1 MRFDQVKIDDETLR
15 VMLEAGAL
23 LRDAGRLD
31 EAEKVFRGVREFA
44 PSSDVPLVGLGKTE
58 LQRGR
63 HDEALALYDEALRL
77 RPDSSYARVHRA
89 EVLLAQGKREEAET
103 ELRELI
109 EQDPTSPHAR
119 TAQALLDAADLI
131 CGNAPKDK

>member
-1 MRFDQVKIDDETLR
+1 MRFNEVRIADETLR

-23 LRDAGRLD
+23 LRDAGRLE
-31 EAEKVFRGVREFA
+31 EAEKILRGVHEFA
-44 PSSDVPLVGLGKTE
+44 PTSDVPLVGLGKLE

-63 HDEALALYDEALRL
+63 CVEALAFYDEALRL
-77 RPDSSYARVHRA
+77 HPESAYARVHRA
-89 EVLLAQGKREEAET
+89 EALLVQGKREEAET

-131 CGNAPKDK
+131 GGTAR